1 MSLGSERSEGPSSV
15 ESFAGVSL
23 VQLAAIA
30 AARAQGF
37 PLEEILNAEGLEMDA
52 YRAADIEYKCRLAD
66 SGERERLIAAYQ
78 EELSRAEDR
87 LQRQISPLDD
97 DIESWVRF
105 LGTYGEQSSPAEWLT
120 ALGLTST
127 DLSRLSRTWKKRLD
141 TDVALGKRAEKLAM
155 QKMPYDI
162 SSLRVALAKLVPS
175 PLAKPQTKSSLRE
188 TAPLPADAML
198 LVHRWL
204 PRTEP
209 PPEPSA
215 QVDFSAKL
223 QPLVPL
229 SMTNPVFSLPEDDGL
244 PFVEAPDVPDEP
256 ATPAERAADMA
267 PPRDALS
274 GTSLAV
280 DIPRGPATPFEKLD
294 KPLKEKETEVKPA
307 GAALGGTSL
316 ALEIPRGPATPF
328 EKLDKPLKEKE
339 TEVKPAGA
347 ALGGTSLALEIPRG
361 PATPFEKL
369 DKPLKEKEPEV
380 KPAGAALGGT
390 SLALEIPRGP
400 ATPFEKLDKPLKE
413 KEAEVKPAAAALGG
427 TSLALEIPR
436 GPATPFEKSDKPLKE
451 NVPEVKPAAA
461 ALGGTS
467 LALEIPRGPATPF
480 EKLDKPLKEKEPEIK
495 PAAAALGGTSL
506 ALEIPRGPATPF
518 EKSDKPLKENVPEI
532 KPAAAALGGTS
543 LALEIPRES
552 VLPFASAKQ
561 ETAKQELSRP
571 LLSLEEHAAMT
582 VEIATYPARTLA
594 ILKRYGLAPPQKVD
608 LDQHYQRIVTNDPAK
623 QAAWHAAYNAHYV
636 TLMRAPRR

>member
-66 SGERERLIAAYQ
+66 SGERERLTAAYQ
-78 EELSRAEDR
+78 AELSRAEDR

-127 DLSRLSRTWKKRLD
+127 DLSRLSRIWEKRLD
-141 TDVALGKRAEKLAM
+141 TDVALGKRAEKLAK
-155 QKMPYDI
+155 QKRPYDI

-175 PLAKPQTKSSLRE
+175 PLAKSQTKSSLRD

-198 LVHRWL
+198 LVHSWL

-209 PPEPSA
+209 PPELTASESHNLGR
-215 QVDFSAKL
+215 QVDFPAKL

-244 PFVEAPDVPDEP
+244 PFVKAPDVPNEP
-256 ATPAERAADMA
+256 ATPEERAAAMA
-267 PPRDALS
+267 PPREALS

-280 DIPRGPATPFEKLD
+280 D
-294 KPLKEKETEVKPA
+294 
-307 GAALGGTSL
+307 
-316 ALEIPRGPATPF
+316 
-328 EKLDKPLKEKE
+328 
-339 TEVKPAGA
+339 
-347 ALGGTSLALEIPRG
+347 IPRG

-400 ATPFEKLDKPLKE
+400 ATPFEKLDKPGQE
-413 KEAEVKPAAAALGG
+413 KLPAVKPVPDELGE
-427 TSLALEIPR
+427 TSL
-436 GPATPFEKSDKPLKE
+436 TVD
-451 NVPEVKPAAA
+451 
-461 ALGGTS
+461 
-467 LALEIPRGPATPF
+467 
-480 EKLDKPLKEKEPEIK
+480 
-495 PAAAALGGTSL
+495 
-506 ALEIPRGPATPF
+506 
-518 EKSDKPLKENVPEI
+518 
-532 KPAAAALGGTS
+532 
-543 LALEIPRES
+543 IPRES

-561 ETAKQELSRP
+561 ELSRP
-571 LLSLEEHAAMT
+571 PLTLEKHAAMT

-594 ILKRYGLAPPQKVD
+594 ILKQYGLAPPQKVD